1 MKTKQEQIDKMASII
16 FETINRENIDRF
28 VEDKD
33 GNLVSVET
41 VGIEG
46 IAEALIENGYGDVS
60 EYKNRFEVVDKVLTE
75 TRAKLTKA
83 EHDRDRYKTE
93 IERLKYE
100 NTTLYEVKSN
110 LLEENDKL
118 LKDNVAL
125 ILEKKQAQIDVLN
138 KVKNCREATDSDC
151 YPYLER
157 IVNKLIKEVQNE
169 QKG

>member
-60 EYKNRFEVVDKVLTE
+60 E
-75 TRAKLTKA
+75 
-83 EHDRDRYKTE
+83 
-93 IERLKYE
+93 
-100 NTTLYEVKSN
+100 
-110 LLEENDKL
+110 
-118 LKDNVAL
+118 
-125 ILEKKQAQIDVLN
+125 
-138 KVKNCREATDSDC
+138 
-151 YPYLER
+151 
-157 IVNKLIKEVQNE
+157 
-169 QKG
+169 

>member
-83 EHDRDRYKTE
+83 EHDRDRYKAE
-93 IERLKYE
+93 IERLTHIIEYCE
-100 NTTLYEVKSN
+100 NEELVKS
-110 LLEENDKL
+110 K
-118 LKDNVAL
+118 V
-125 ILEKKQAQIDVLN
+125 KQAQIDVLN
-138 KVKNCREATDSDC
+138 KAKERLKVVSRELGDEYDLCGVSAVCSCRCEID
-151 YPYLER
+151 E
-157 IVNKLIKEVQNE
+157 LIKEVQGE
-169 QKG
+169 

>member
-83 EHDRDRYKTE
+83 EHDRDRYKAYIDRLEYDLADTE
-93 IERLKYE
+93 FLNDRMLADVERLKTE
-100 NTTLYEVKSN
+100 T
-110 LLEENDKL
+110 
-118 LKDNVAL
+118 
-125 ILEKKQAQIDVLN
+125 KQAKIDVLN
-138 KVKNCREATDSDC
+138 KLKARMIEDGIFVEICNWH
-151 YPYLER
+151 
-157 IVNKLIKEVQNE
+157 INKLIEEIEK
-169 QKG
+169 

>member
-83 EHDRDRYKTE
+83 EHDRDRYKAYIDRLEYDLADTE
-93 IERLKYE
+93 FLNDRMLADVERLKTE
-100 NTTLYEVKSN
+100 T
-110 LLEENDKL
+110 
-118 LKDNVAL
+118 
-125 ILEKKQAQIDVLN
+125 KQAKIDVLN
-138 KVKNCREATDSDC
+138 KLKARMIEDGKD
-151 YPYLER
+151 
-157 IVNKLIKEVQNE
+157 
-169 QKG
+169 KG

>member
-60 EYKNRFEVVDKVLTE
+60 EYKAEIKRLKADFITLECNYDKAYDENKELKTE
-75 TRAKLTKA
+75 NANLKILNDKFRECIGYLKA
-83 EHDRDRYKTE
+83 E
-93 IERLKYE
+93 I
-100 NTTLYEVKSN
+100 
-110 LLEENDKL
+110 
-118 LKDNVAL
+118 
-125 ILEKKQAQIDVLN
+125 KQAQIDVLN
-138 KVKNCREATDSDC
+138 KVKSFTIYDDN
-151 YPYLER
+151 YLDGYVF
-157 IVNKLIKEVQNE
+157 IDDINDLIKEVQGE
-169 QKG
+169 